1 MKIHPNR
8 QSQFELFP
16 GASNKSSDRTK
27 PRFFMSKV
35 TFSFENFIVLGIV
48 IIMGMIMS
56 FSWGVDRGFKRV
68 SLNKTGPDEPV
79 LKNEIDWEPDILVA
93 AVIPVKETVPSIVKE
108 QASKIS
114 KELEVIGNKTTKS
127 IEKVYTIQV
136 ASFKTEEYAQKEA
149 MALKKEGYEII
160 VIPKGDY
167 SIVCVGKF
175 SHYGEAKLFSGRLK
189 KRYKDC
195 LVRSL

>member
-1 MKIHPNR
+1 MKIHPKK

-16 GASNKSSDRTK
+16 GASSKSSDRTK
-27 PRFFMSKV
+27 SRFFMSKV

-56 FSWGVDRGFKRV
+56 FSWGVERGSKRV
-68 SLNKTGPDEPV
+68 SSNKTGSDASV
-79 LKNEIDWEPDILVA
+79 LKNETDLEPDILDA
-93 AVIPVKETVPSIVKE
+93 TVIPVKETVPSIVKE

-114 KELEVIGNKTTKS
+114 KELEVIGDKATKS
-127 IEKVYTIQV
+127 MEKVYTIQV

-149 MALKKEGYEII
+149 MALRKEGYEII
-160 VIPKGDY
+160 VIPKGKY

-175 SHYGEAKLFSGRLK
+175 FHYGEAKSFSGRLK

-195 LVRSL
+195 LIRSL